1 MTPEQY
7 CEQKAAPR
15 GSSLYYAVLFVP
27 AEQRRA
33 MIALHAFR
41 LELVDAVDA
50 AVDQGVAR
58 AKLLWWREELDATL
72 AGRPHHPV
80 MHALAAALTQFSLPR
95 EQLLEPVD
103 GAQMDLDYNR
113 YPDFATLEVYCHR
126 TAVAIALLC
135 ARVLGYTQKA
145 TLEFARALGIALQLT
160 DLIADVGRHARH
172 NRIYLPLGEL
182 ERFGLT
188 TDDIVALREDER
200 TERLIGLQIEW
211 ALIYFQRATALLPR
225 EDRKQQRPQLVKAAI
240 DRALLKEIASLHNRI
255 LNQRVALTPL
265 RKLWIAWRQTWLRE
279 T

>member
-15 GSSLYYAVLFVP
+15 GSSLYYSVLFVP

-33 MIALHAFR
+33 VIALHAFR

-50 AVDQGVAR
+50 AVDPGVAR
-58 AKLLWWREELDATL
+58 AKLLWWREELDAAL
-72 AGRPHHPV
+72 AGHPHHPV

-126 TAVAIALLC
+126 TAGAIALLC
-135 ARVLGYTQKA
+135 ARVLGYTQAA
-145 TLEFARALGIALQLT
+145 TLEFARTLGIGLQLA
-160 DLIADVGRHARH
+160 DLIADVGKHARH
-172 NRIYLPLGEL
+172 NRIYLPLDEL
-182 ERFGLT
+182 ERFGLA
-188 TDDIVALREDER
+188 TDDIVVLREDER
-200 TERLIGLQIEW
+200 TERLIGLQIER
-211 ALIYFQRATALLPR
+211 ALSYFKRAKALLPR
-225 EDRKQQRPQLVKAAI
+225 EDRKQQRAQLTLAAI
-240 DRALLKEIASLHNRI
+240 DRTLLNEIASLHNRT

-265 RKLWIAWRQTWLRE
+265 RKLWIALRE
-279 T
+279 TWLGET